1 MRRLVKQDV
10 LMARGRTVQVQ
21 LITAGERSIGFA
33 LNSSSVIDFKSQ
45 GAPIDW
51 TILDP
56 YYAKPNMIMLAR
68 HAPHPHAAAL
78 LIDWTLSEEGQ
89 SLIANRGYVVARR
102 GIKQSTPALLEKDA
116 ILADPDFIGP
126 ILDDASKEFRKIF
139 TGK

>member
-1 MRRLVKQDV
+1 VV
-10 LMARGRTVQVQ
+10 
-21 LITAGERSIGFA
+21 
-33 LNSSSVIDFKSQ
+33 DFKAQ

-56 YYAKPNMIMLAR
+56 YFAKPNMIMLAR

-89 SLIANRGYVVARR
+89 SMLATFGYVVTRKGAR
-102 GIKQSTPALLEKDA
+102 QSFPALLEKES

-126 ILDDASKEFRKIF
+126 ILED
-139 TGK
+139 TGKDFRNEFMGGQ